1 MGNGIEQ
8 GIRINKGPAKKL
20 TLDDYFKKREKRL
33 AKCNDESSDMASTGR
48 VIASYDDLLQVLY
61 EIKGQENEIRTR
73 SIEELTKGLVGWP
86 GFQEVFT
93 TSALKGDGIDDL
105 RGYILEKAYPS
116 YGSWDYNEKLLTN
129 KDPRRLVV
137 ETLQNE
143 IGILK
148 ILASIDS
155 KKPRTTNLL
164 LDESAKK
171 LRAIAK
177 LTEIDL
183 QSLFQCEVFVMITV
197 NVQHKSKL
205 EKLSSQKL
213 NSKEHNTHS
222 RDFNGIGY
230 RLG

>member
-1 MGNGIEQ
+1 MVHDVSNRFVREAISKPILGLLCRNLEIPAILVLNKLDTIPKSKRVYDLIRKLTCGRLNGVEQ

-20 TLDDYFKKREKRL
+20 TLDDYFKKREKRFVLEIILTLQIKFNFNNNILRVSSKDTKRYNLGTFFSRL

-129 KDPRRLVV
+129 KV
-137 ETLQNE
+137 
-143 IGILK
+143 K
-148 ILASIDS
+148 
-155 KKPRTTNLL
+155 
-164 LDESAKK
+164 
-171 LRAIAK
+171 
-177 LTEIDL
+177 
-183 QSLFQCEVFVMITV
+183 
-197 NVQHKSKL
+197 
-205 EKLSSQKL
+205 
-213 NSKEHNTHS
+213 
-222 RDFNGIGY
+222 
-230 RLG
+230 